1 MKLRGKCKKEKDESE
16 TLVMDN
22 EEAATAVLEAETPPP
37 ETADS
42 VDSVAAADEP
52 VAAAAAPEGA
62 PEPAGDTA
70 SPAEPELLDD
80 LMDIF
85 TSEEEEDAEL
95 SSMTEDL
102 EEISMEAL
110 LSEARDVAVRMREAA
125 SP

>member
-110 LSEARDVAVRMREAA
+110 LSEARDVAVRIREAA

>member
-85 TSEEEEDAEL
+85 NLGRGGGRRAIFD
-95 SSMTEDL
+95 D
-102 EEISMEAL
+102 
-110 LSEARDVAVRMREAA
+110 
-125 SP
+125 